1 MSLLNGPVRQYY
13 SPKPASMEMPKK
25 HRIQLVAVAALAL
38 GLRLHN
44 VSSPPVLVPGEAKV
58 HDVVSNYQ
66 SGSFFLAPD
75 PPLPGLIY
83 AALVLLGH
91 GSVSWTLLR
100 SLSALFGT
108 ATVLLTYKTLQ
119 ACRVSHKVALSGAL
133 LVAFDNSFV
142 QESRLAT
149 AVSPTLFFFSLAI
162 ALTKTLDGSP
172 SGKRKVT
179 ALLGSSIAL
188 GCLLASN
195 WIGLAT
201 AAWMAVVFARSIWLQ
216 VGDLTIRPRTI
227 VKDALIRAKLWL
239 IIPVL
244 IYVSVFAVH
253 LRLLPNSAPGAVS
266 LSPHFQHLLDSSPP
280 RIADVSY
287 GSSVSLR
294 SFYTGKYL
302 HSESS
307 NYPKSGNQRVTAA
320 ETDSDKTLW
329 FVEQRVKASMGE
341 LVRKA
346 KFIETGRQIRLFHNA
361 TQRYLYINADEKP
374 PLSETDYNKEVGTIG
389 NLSWTGENWLNFE
402 LRPAVEYSSELGS
415 KRFRAVESV
424 FQIFNVKNKCF
435 VMATENA
442 LPKWADGHDEVI
454 CIEKPNYVRS
464 LWYFD
469 RNIHPKLEGTPVE
482 YKNLTFWNKLE
493 EVHVHM
499 RRLQARLPK
508 WQLEDLKPLQWP
520 FLETKT
526 LLWKDGNDEIWSTG
540 NPVVYWPAIV
550 VVIGFASFKLLQLA
564 TTNPYK
570 PAKWLPEAIEFDR
583 HATDFLIGFVIH
595 FVPFVMSRHKCG
607 PENYLFALYFG
618 LLLFCQWLSYLQV
631 DKALAVLVSCL
642 VIAYRSL

>member
-1 MSLLNGPVRQYY
+1 MSCLNGPVRQFY
-13 SPKPASMEMPKK
+13 SPKPVTMDMPKK
-25 HRIQLVAVAALAL
+25 HRMQLVAVAAIAL
-38 GLRLHN
+38 GLRLYN
-44 VSSPPVLVPGEAKV
+44 ISSPQVLVPEESKI
-58 HDVVSNYQ
+58 HDSVSNYQ

-83 AALVLLGH
+83 AAIVFLGR
-91 GSVSWTLLR
+91 GSVSWALLR

-119 ACRVSHKVALSGAL
+119 ACRVSHKIALSGAL

-149 AVSPTLFFFSLAI
+149 GISPTLFFFSLAI

-172 SGKRKVT
+172 SKKRKVA

-188 GCLLASN
+188 GCLVASN

-201 AAWMAVVFARSIWLQ
+201 AAWMAVVFVRSIWLQ
-216 VGDLTIRPRTI
+216 VGDLTMRPRTI
-227 VKDALIRAKLWL
+227 VKDALIRTKLWL

-244 IYVSVFAVH
+244 VYVSVFSVH
-253 LRLLPNSAPGAVS
+253 LRLLPNPGPGASS
-266 LSPHFQHLLDSSPP
+266 LSPHFQHQLTSAPP
-280 RIADVSY
+280 YIADISY

-307 NYPKSGNQRVTAA
+307 NYPKSGNQRVTAS
-320 ETDSDKTLW
+320 ETDSDGNLW
-329 FVEQRVKASMGE
+329 FVEQRVKANLGE

-361 TQRYLYINADEKP
+361 TQRYLYVNADEKP

-389 NLSWTGENWLNFE
+389 NLSWSGENWLNFE
-402 LRPAVEYSSELGS
+402 LRPAVEYSTELGS

-454 CIEKPNYVRS
+454 CIEKPNYIRS

-469 RNIHPKLEGTPVE
+469 RNIHPKLEGTRVE
-482 YKNLTFWNKLE
+482 YRNLTFWNKLE

-499 RRLQARLPK
+499 RRLGAKLPK
-508 WQLEDLKPLQWP
+508 WQLQDLKPLQWP

-526 LLWKDGNDEIWSTG
+526 LLWKNGSDEIWSTG
-540 NPVVYWPAIV
+540 NPVVYWPAIM
-550 VVIGFASFKLLQLA
+550 VVIGFASFKVLQLV

-570 PAKWLPEAIEFDR
+570 PAKWLPDAIEFDH
-583 HATDFLIGFVIH
+583 HATDFLFGFVLH
-595 FVPFVMSRHKCG
+595 FAPFIMSRHKCG

-618 LLLFCQWLSYLQV
+618 VLLFCQWLNYLQV